1 MILSDN
7 EIEELTAYEIVKLQT
22 ALRMAAGLISTLGD
36 FTLKHPQGIYDWL
49 IDEAEAELK
58 NRDE

>member
-1 MILSDN
+1 MVLSDN
-7 EIEELTAYEIVKLQT
+7 EIEKLTAYEIVKLQT

-49 IDEAEAELK
+49 IDTRSGDLI
-58 NRDE
+58 N